1 MKSNHMNEAKLKV
14 LIMALKEI
22 VDELENEIYAE
33 LETDTPAF
41 SSPPTDYDE
50 SFEYED
56 NDAFPN

>member
-1 MKSNHMNEAKLKV
+1 MNKAKLKV
-14 LIMALKEI
+14 LVQALKEI

-41 SSPPTDYDE
+41 SSPPTDFHE
-50 SFEYED
+50 SFEYEE

>member
-1 MKSNHMNEAKLKV
+1 MNKAKFKV
-14 LIMALKEI
+14 LVQALKEI

-41 SSPPTDYDE
+41 SSPTPDNDE

>member
-1 MKSNHMNEAKLKV
+1 MNKAKFKV
-14 LIMALKEI
+14 LVQALKEI

-56 NDAFPN
+56 NDAFSN

>member
-1 MKSNHMNEAKLKV
+1 MGSEMCIRDRV
-14 LIMALKEI
+14 QALKEI

-50 SFEYED
+50 SFEYEE